1 MKGLITDRT
10 QRNVHYRKELSGKG
24 FAKMTIEERA
34 AWLGDPMAAE
44 GANLFAYGPYYSS
57 AVELK
62 YRSETILATATAEGI
77 YLYAIAIL
85 GEASLFANQVF
96 TFSVDAITATGGGSP
111 QIALYWHDDAG
122 FEYAGADLSVAG
134 SVTFDTS
141 VMPNAN
147 NRQYLAAYVYVTTHA
162 TITSGAT
169 ATFKGV
175 MLERGSVRH
184 PYVPYTEILATEA
197 TKGAYNYSDLNRVER
212 AVAELSDMLGLGLVT
227 KTDWGMWDIPTA
239 QDMERYLGNVAILRQ
254 QIEAETTVPALPLS
268 MNKLT
273 YTDANNI
280 ELILSAV
287 YEHLMES

>member
-34 AWLGDPMAAE
+34 QWLGDPMAAE
-44 GANLFAYGPYYSS
+44 GANLFPCGPYYSS

-62 YRSETILATATAEGI
+62 YRSETILATATAGGI
-77 YLYAIAIL
+77 YLYAIAII
-85 GEASLFANQVF
+85 GEAPIFADQVF
-96 TFSVDAITATGGGSP
+96 TLSVDAITATGGATP

-141 VMPNAN
+141 VIPNTN
-147 NRQYLAAYVYVTTHA
+147 NRQYLAAYVYVTTHG
-162 TITSGAT
+162 TVTSGAT
-169 ATFKGV
+169 ALFGGV
-175 MLERGSVRH
+175 MLERGSTRH
-184 PYVPYTEILATEA
+184 KYVPYTEILATEA

-227 KTDWGMWDIPTA
+227 KTDWGMWDIPTSSN
-239 QDMERYLGNVAILRQ
+239 MERYLGNVSILRQ
-254 QIEAETTVPALPLS
+254 QIEAQATVPALPTS
-268 MNKLT
+268 MNKLS

-287 YEHLMES
+287 YEHLIES

>member
-24 FAKMTIEERA
+24 FAKMTIAERA
-34 AWLGDPMAAE
+34 VWFGDPMAAE

-62 YRSETILATATAEGI
+62 YRSETILATALADGI
-77 YLYAIAIL
+77 YLYAISII
-85 GEASLFANQVF
+85 GEASLFANKVF
-96 TFSVDAITATGGGSP
+96 TLSVDGITATGGATP

-147 NRQYLAAYVYVTTHA
+147 NRQYLAAYVYVTTHG
-162 TITSGAT
+162 TVTSGAT
-169 ATFKGV
+169 ALFKGV
-175 MLERGSVRH
+175 MLESGSTRH
-184 PYVPYTEILATEA
+184 EYVPYTEILATEA

-227 KTDWGMWDIPTA
+227 KTDWAMWDIPTA
-239 QDMERYLGNVAILRQ
+239 SDMERYLGNVSTLRQ
-254 QIEAETTVPALPLS
+254 QIEAETTVPALPTS

-280 ELILSAV
+280 ELILDAV
-287 YEHLMES
+287 YNHLTES